1 MDCVSVAFGQGVDG
15 GFFNR
20 HGGVS
25 LPPFDSLNV
34 SYGVGDEPWR
44 VTENRARIKAHL
56 GLATL
61 LSAVQI
67 HGEAVFSLSEPA
79 DGDRELTGF
88 DALIT
93 NQPGVG
99 LLIQQAD
106 CQAVVLY
113 DPKHQVVA
121 NVHSGWRGSVANII
135 AKTVAQMGR
144 DFGSNPA
151 GLLAAISPSLGPCCA
166 QFLHF
171 QDEFPASFHRHQ
183 TAPALFDFWAI
194 SRQQLEQTGIP
205 SAQIHTTA
213 LCNRCHPDYF
223 SYRREGQT
231 GRSASVI
238 GLHAH

>member
-1 MDCVSVAFGQGVDG
+1 MDCLPIVFGQGVSG

-34 SYGVGDEPWR
+34 SYGVGDQPWR
-44 VTENRARIKAHL
+44 VTENRARLKRHL
-56 GLATL
+56 GLDRL
-61 LSAVQI
+61 LSATQV
-67 HGEAVFSLSEPA
+67 HGSTIFSLSQPLAA
-79 DGDRELTGF
+79 DQELTDV

-99 LLIQQAD
+99 LIIQQAD

-113 DPKHQVVA
+113 DPKNQVVA

-135 AKTVAQMGR
+135 AQTVAQMTR

-171 QDEFPASFHRHQ
+171 RSEFPTAFHPFQ

-194 SRQQLEQTGIP
+194 SRRQLEETGVP
-205 SAQIHTTA
+205 AAQIHSAA
-213 LCNRCHPDYF
+213 LCTRCHADYF

-231 GRSASVI
+231 GRSATVI
-238 GLHAH
+238 ALHG